1 MRWIIQIASLFG
13 LTIANDLCDGS
24 CAEHVDLIKAF
35 GEEDDVGSL
44 RLLQVARIASS
55 TLPKDEKSHLQ
66 VESNNSTAST
76 AMTLPMSWLQETMRA
91 ATSGRTVPPLLILV
105 GLALALGV
113 LILLLLQR
121 LDSQRNSNRRGIL
134 RAFCD
139 GERVFGTSKST
150 RSLPEDYAQLFETRT
165 FASKNGKWSYPGM
178 GASFTPGPKAATA
191 ELLVS
196 KCAGTA

>member
-1 MRWIIQIASLFG
+1 MCTDPEQMD
-13 LTIANDLCDGS
+13 LTKAFEGAEDDGS
-24 CAEHVDLIKAF
+24 D
-35 GEEDDVGSL
+35 GSL

-55 TLPKDEKSHLQ
+55 TLPRNEKSHLQ
-66 VESNNSTAST
+66 VESSNSTAT

-91 ATSGRTVPPLLILV
+91 ATSGTVPPLLILV

-121 LDSQRNSNRRGIL
+121 LDSQKISNRRGIL

-139 GERVFGTSKST
+139 GERVYGTSKST